1 MKLGDRKSQKTA
13 VESSGNADEH
23 RVAGCMEGGVGSGG
37 GAVDRGDGP
46 KIGRFYA

>member
-13 VESSGNADEH
+13 VESSGNADEQ